1 MPQGQDTDPALI
13 ALKFFR
19 ELTVGKS
26 PDALTNIAGAV
37 GAWADETI
45 KDDDQRKA
53 FDQKMDIAAA
63 QYAMDRLSED
73 RDYANAL
80 DIAGATAAAERA
92 ADLIDRFNISE
103 TEAGKIKD
111 IVRTNNQ
118 NIRDGAESIELGRK
132 LILALEGQ
140 EGQEELTGAKGLVRA
155 LKENYNSF
163 MNSADYKSGNL
174 TPQDVQI
181 QLKKL
186 TLQSF
191 GTFLGE
197 DQSANSISDRDMRLF
212 QLAVFGTDTLDDS
225 LVNLLF
231 ANPERIQQSLGDLVI
246 SLEDRSNVSLQD
258 NASYLKRI
266 NEGIAVS
273 GPTPYDA
280 TYFNL
285 GPDSDYTY
293 NEETNRYQLT
303 SNANS

>member
-1 MPQGQDTDPALI
+1 MKQLAHAMAQNDKMNMRDLMTILTAPSVQSMR
-13 ALKFFR
+13 R
-19 ELTVGKS
+19 ELEKS
-26 PDALTNIAGAV
+26 DDERRQSEQQQAEQQNAIAQ
-37 GAWADETI
+37 EQI
-45 KDDDQRKA
+45 
-53 FDQKMDIAAA
+53 
-63 QYAMDRLSED
+63 
-73 RDYANAL
+73 
-80 DIAGATAAAERA
+80 AAAER
-92 ADLIDRFNISE
+92 
-103 TEAGKIKD
+103 TEQLKLQFD
-111 IVRTNNQ
+111 DNQ